1 MASPIALFFSSLISP
16 VTDFFVKREER
27 KQLKVTTAAKLQL
40 AKQSGEHDITLTD
53 AEWESLSIQKQD
65 SSWKDELITITFM
78 LPIICIF
85 LGSIWAAFTDNSA
98 LLDGT
103 VAGIEALKVLGL
115 DFDYLTTAVVL
126 AGIGIKATRQA
137 VRSVFK

>member
-1 MASPIALFFSSLISP
+1 MSVFATIFTSLISP
-16 VTDFFVKREER
+16 VTNYFTKREEGR
-27 KQLKVTTAAKLQL
+27 QLKAKAEAKFKS
-40 AKQSGEHDITLTD
+40 AKQAGQLDVTLTD
-53 AEWESLSIQKQD
+53 AEWESISVSKQD

-85 LGSIWAAFTDNSA
+85 LGSIWAAFTGNTA

-126 AGIGIKATRQA
+126 AGIGIKATRQM
-137 VRSVFK
+137 FK